1 MAWVRRVVILI
12 TQWLSL
18 ALADAADDR
27 WAGFSQ
33 LGWHHGDRPSHD
45 NSIVVLLAL
54 RQRNVDLLERK
65 AMAVSDPSSSEY
77 GRYLERDELYGI
89 SGSSAYNADLVEN
102 FFAKLPGT
110 FQFSFGKD
118 FARFT
123 CTIACVERVF
133 NTTLRIQK
141 GKVAPGTTPIRAS
154 EPIRLPSDIQN
165 ALEGTSLNAPLFMP
179 PHPKQSKELPFRY
192 NHSGRTAPRA
202 RSTMVAGDQFISVHF
217 VAYCKDKIVNQD
229 TVQNGICRNSPHSLL
244 ITAFDV
250 LVLQTATNWQKLVRV
265 PAVPDTLGQKLAKT
279 QDNQTCMEF
288 NATLGNIQNYASTT
302 VRIRSL
308 FSDGS
313 VSDFSDPGEVV
324 AIWPMAYTTPSLLS
338 LNYGIPMHEPVRHPR
353 NSISVAEFLGQYYNP
368 NELDAFFKLMGV
380 REWETRRKLSL
391 IGENLPMAG
400 SVLGGEAQL
409 DIQYI
414 TSLAANVSTFFWS
427 VPSIELATRQE
438 PFLDWLMQLEDTD
451 DAEIPLVHSVSYS
464 DDAKTMPTWFKRR
477 VNEEFMKLALRG
489 ITVLVASGDDGVSG
503 SFVAEH
509 GMKYCGVNREEFPS
523 SSPWVTS
530 VGGTQLAQENVPVC
544 GYASETVMVQ
554 CPHDGEVVCT
564 SDKGGG
570 ITSGGGFSSDFPRPW
585 YQHEAVEYYLQQT
598 DNPIPSQDKLIYNK
612 SGRGY
617 PDLAAISSNYLVL
630 MGEELEAMS
639 GTSASTPLIAAMV
652 ARWNEDRLQHGLPP
666 LGFLNPVIYQILS
679 KHPSA
684 FNDIQIGDNR
694 CSRST
699 CCPVGFAAARGWDAV
714 SGCGSPDFQ
723 LVAKTLREDAM
734 MSFRDR
740 FSGPQPIALDA
751 APLVQGP
758 GWIILTMMMF
768 LQSLIT
774 GLVVFVL
781 MGGCRRFKLL
791 HTMRPLL
798 DG

>member
-1 MAWVRRVVILI
+1 MI
-12 TQWLSL
+12 
-18 ALADAADDR
+18 
-27 WAGFSQ
+27 AGQ
-33 LGWHHGDRPSHD
+33 HSHNLD
-45 NSIVVLLAL
+45 GIVVLLAL
-54 RQRNVDLLERK
+54 RQRNMDLLERK
-65 AMAVSDPSSSEY
+65 AQAVSDPSSPEY

-89 SGSSAYNADLVEN
+89 SGSSAYNVDLVEK
-102 FFAKLPGT
+102 FFSELPGT

-118 FARFT
+118 FARYT
-123 CTIACVERVF
+123 CTIACVEKVF

-141 GKVAPGTTPIRAS
+141 GRVAPGTTPIRAS
-154 EPIRLPSDIQN
+154 EPVRLPVNIQN

-179 PHPKQSKELPFRY
+179 PHPRQSKVMPFRY
-192 NHSGRTAPRA
+192 KRSGRTAPRV
-202 RSTMVAGDQFISVHF
+202 RPMMVAGDQFISIHF
-217 VAYCKDKIVNQD
+217 VAYCKDKVVNQD
-229 TVQNGICRNSPHSLL
+229 TVHNGICRNSPHSRL

-265 PAVPDTLGQKLAKT
+265 PAVPDTLGEKVAKT
-279 QDNQTCMEF
+279 EDNQTCTEF

-313 VSDFSDPGEVV
+313 VSDFSDPSEVMPS
-324 AIWPMAYTTPSLLS
+324 WPMAYTTPSLLS
-338 LNYGIPMHEPVRHPR
+338 RNYRIPMHEPVRHPR

-368 NELDAFFKLMGV
+368 DDLDAFFKLMGV
-380 REWETRRKLSL
+380 REWGTRPKLSL

-451 DAEIPLVHSVSYS
+451 DSEIPLVHSVSYS
-464 DDAKTMPTWFKRR
+464 DDALTMPFWFKRR

-503 SFVAEH
+503 NFVAKE
-509 GMKYCGVNREEFPS
+509 GLKYCGVNREEFPS

-544 GYASETVMVQ
+544 GYASEDVMVQ

-585 YQHEAVEYYLQQT
+585 YQHEAVEHYLHQT
-598 DNPIPSQDKLIYNK
+598 DNPVPSQDKLKYNK
-612 SGRGY
+612 FGRAF
-617 PDLAAISSNYLVL
+617 PDLAALSSNYLVL
-630 MGEELEAMS
+630 MGEDLTAMS
-639 GTSASTPLIAAMV
+639 GTSASTPLVASMV
-652 ARWNEDRLQHGLPP
+652 ARWNEDRLQQRMPP
-666 LGFLNPVIYQILS
+666 LGFLNPLLYQILS

-684 FNDIQIGDNR
+684 FNDVQIGDNR
-694 CSRST
+694 CSRGSA
-699 CCPVGFAAARGWDAV
+699 CCPTGFAAARGWDAV

-723 LVAKTLREDAM
+723 LVAKILREDAM
-734 MSFRDR
+734 MSFRSR
-740 FSGPQPIALDA
+740 FSGPAQPLALDA
-751 APLVQGP
+751 VQGP
-758 GWIILTMMMF
+758 GWMFLIVMML

-774 GLVVFVL
+774 GFVVFAL
-781 MGGCRRFKLL
+781 MGGCRRKRLDA
-791 HTMRPLL
+791 MRPLL

>member
-1 MAWVRRVVILI
+1 MLKISSHTHKVEILVA
-12 TQWLSL
+12 TFSPLSSTS
-18 ALADAADDR
+18 
-27 WAGFSQ
+27 G
-33 LGWHHGDRPSHD
+33 
-45 NSIVVLLAL
+45 IVVLLAL
-54 RQRNVDLLERK
+54 RQRNVDMLERK

-89 SGSSAYNADLVEN
+89 SGSSAYNADLVEH

-154 EPIRLPSDIQN
+154 EPIRLPSHIQN

-217 VAYCKDKIVNQD
+217 VAYCKDRIVNQD

-324 AIWPMAYTTPSLLS
+324 PIWPMAYTTPSLLS

-353 NSISVAEFLGQYYNP
+353 NTISVAEFLGQYYNP
-368 NELDAFFKLMGV
+368 NDLDAFFKLMGV
-380 REWETRRKLSL
+380 REWETRQKLSL

-451 DAEIPLVHSVSYS
+451 DAEMPLVHSVSYS

-544 GYASETVMVQ
+544 GYASEKVMVQ

-585 YQHEAVEYYLQQT
+585 YQHEAVEYYLQQA
-598 DNPIPSQDKLIYNK
+598 DNPIPSQDKLTYNK

-617 PDLAAISSNYLVL
+617 PDLAAVSSNYLVL
-630 MGEELEAMS
+630 MGEDLQAMS

-679 KHPSA
+679 KHPTL
-684 FNDIQIGDNR
+684 D
-694 CSRST
+694 
-699 CCPVGFAAARGWDAV
+699 W
-714 SGCGSPDFQ
+714 FQ
-723 LVAKTLREDAM
+723 GKWCTLR
-734 MSFRDR
+734 
-740 FSGPQPIALDA
+740 
-751 APLVQGP
+751 
-758 GWIILTMMMF
+758 
-768 LQSLIT
+768 
-774 GLVVFVL
+774 
-781 MGGCRRFKLL
+781 
-791 HTMRPLL
+791 
-798 DG
+798 

>member
-1 MAWVRRVVILI
+1 MFEKIFSHTRKVKILVA
-12 TQWLSL
+12 TFSPLSSTS
-18 ALADAADDR
+18 
-27 WAGFSQ
+27 G
-33 LGWHHGDRPSHD
+33 
-45 NSIVVLLAL
+45 IVVLLAL

-154 EPIRLPSDIQN
+154 EPIRLPSHIQN

-353 NSISVAEFLGQYYNP
+353 NTISVAEFLGQYYNP
-368 NELDAFFKLMGV
+368 NDLDAFFKLMGV
-380 REWETRRKLSL
+380 REWETRQKLSL

-544 GYASETVMVQ
+544 GYASEKVMVQ

-598 DNPIPSQDKLIYNK
+598 DNPIPSQDKLTYNK

-630 MGEELEAMS
+630 MGEDLQAMS

-679 KHPSA
+679 KHPTLDWFQGKWCIAFYISLTFFWKNLPHLWAIFCSCHLFLFSFKECFQWHPNWWQPMFA
-684 FNDIQIGDNR
+684 FNLLPSGL
-694 CSRST
+694 
-699 CCPVGFAAARGWDAV
+699 CCRAWVGCCQR
-714 SGCGSPDFQ
+714 
-723 LVAKTLREDAM
+723 LR
-734 MSFRDR
+734 FPR
-740 FSGPQPIALDA
+740 FSAGGQDS
-751 APLVQGP
+751 QG
-758 GWIILTMMMF
+758 G
-768 LQSLIT
+768 
-774 GLVVFVL
+774 V
-781 MGGCRRFKLL
+781 GGCWDD
-791 HTMRPLL
+791 TVMRP
-798 DG
+798 G

>member
-1 MAWVRRVVILI
+1 MLKISSHTHKVEILVA
-12 TQWLSL
+12 TFSPLSSTS
-18 ALADAADDR
+18 
-27 WAGFSQ
+27 G
-33 LGWHHGDRPSHD
+33 
-45 NSIVVLLAL
+45 IVVLLAL

-154 EPIRLPSDIQN
+154 EPIGLPSHIQN

-217 VAYCKDKIVNQD
+217 VAYCKDRIVNQD

-324 AIWPMAYTTPSLLS
+324 PIWPMAYTTPSLLS

-353 NSISVAEFLGQYYNP
+353 NTISVAEFLGQYYNP
-368 NELDAFFKLMGV
+368 NDLDAFFKLMGV
-380 REWETRRKLSL
+380 REWETRQKLSL

-544 GYASETVMVQ
+544 GYASEKVMVQ

-598 DNPIPSQDKLIYNK
+598 DNPIPSQDKLTYNK

-630 MGEELEAMS
+630 MGEDLQAMS

-679 KHPSA
+679 KHP
-684 FNDIQIGDNR
+684 
-694 CSRST
+694 
-699 CCPVGFAAARGWDAV
+699 
-714 SGCGSPDFQ
+714 
-723 LVAKTLREDAM
+723 TLD
-734 MSFRDR
+734 
-740 FSGPQPIALDA
+740 
-751 APLVQGP
+751 
-758 GWIILTMMMF
+758 
-768 LQSLIT
+768 
-774 GLVVFVL
+774 
-781 MGGCRRFKLL
+781 
-791 HTMRPLL
+791 
-798 DG
+798 

>member
-1 MAWVRRVVILI
+1 MLKISSHTHKVEILVA
-12 TQWLSL
+12 TFSPLSSTS
-18 ALADAADDR
+18 
-27 WAGFSQ
+27 G
-33 LGWHHGDRPSHD
+33 
-45 NSIVVLLAL
+45 IVVLLAL
-54 RQRNVDLLERK
+54 RQRNVDMLERK

-154 EPIRLPSDIQN
+154 EPIRLPSHIQN

-217 VAYCKDKIVNQD
+217 VAYCKDRIVNQD

-324 AIWPMAYTTPSLLS
+324 PIWPMAYTTPSLLS

-353 NSISVAEFLGQYYNP
+353 NTISVAEFLGQYYNP
-368 NELDAFFKLMGV
+368 NDLDAFFKLMGV
-380 REWETRRKLSL
+380 RQWETRQKLSL

-544 GYASETVMVQ
+544 GYASEKVMVQ

-598 DNPIPSQDKLIYNK
+598 DNPIPSQDKLTYNK

-630 MGEELEAMS
+630 MGEDLQAMS

-652 ARWNEDRLQHGLPP
+652 ARWNEERLQHGLPP

-679 KHPSA
+679 KHP
-684 FNDIQIGDNR
+684 
-694 CSRST
+694 
-699 CCPVGFAAARGWDAV
+699 
-714 SGCGSPDFQ
+714 
-723 LVAKTLREDAM
+723 TLD
-734 MSFRDR
+734 
-740 FSGPQPIALDA
+740 
-751 APLVQGP
+751 
-758 GWIILTMMMF
+758 
-768 LQSLIT
+768 
-774 GLVVFVL
+774 
-781 MGGCRRFKLL
+781 
-791 HTMRPLL
+791 
-798 DG
+798 

>member
-1 MAWVRRVVILI
+1 MFEKIFSHTRKVKILVA
-12 TQWLSL
+12 TFSPLSSTS
-18 ALADAADDR
+18 
-27 WAGFSQ
+27 G
-33 LGWHHGDRPSHD
+33 
-45 NSIVVLLAL
+45 IVVLLAL

-154 EPIRLPSDIQN
+154 EPIRLPSHIQN

-353 NSISVAEFLGQYYNP
+353 NTISVAEFLGQYYNP
-368 NELDAFFKLMGV
+368 NDLDAFFKLMGV
-380 REWETRRKLSL
+380 REWETRQKLSL

-544 GYASETVMVQ
+544 GYASEKVMVQ

-570 ITSGGGFSSDFPRPW
+570 ITSGGGFSSDFRRPW

-598 DNPIPSQDKLIYNK
+598 DNPIPSQDKLTYNK

-630 MGEELEAMS
+630 MGEDLQAMS

-679 KHPSA
+679 KHP
-684 FNDIQIGDNR
+684 
-694 CSRST
+694 
-699 CCPVGFAAARGWDAV
+699 
-714 SGCGSPDFQ
+714 
-723 LVAKTLREDAM
+723 TLD
-734 MSFRDR
+734 
-740 FSGPQPIALDA
+740 
-751 APLVQGP
+751 
-758 GWIILTMMMF
+758 
-768 LQSLIT
+768 
-774 GLVVFVL
+774 
-781 MGGCRRFKLL
+781 
-791 HTMRPLL
+791 
-798 DG
+798 

>member
-1 MAWVRRVVILI
+1 MLKISSHTHKVEILVA
-12 TQWLSL
+12 TFSPLSSTS
-18 ALADAADDR
+18 
-27 WAGFSQ
+27 G
-33 LGWHHGDRPSHD
+33 
-45 NSIVVLLAL
+45 IVVLLAL
-54 RQRNVDLLERK
+54 RQRNVDMLERK

-89 SGSSAYNADLVEN
+89 SGSSAYNADLVEH

-110 FQFSFGKD
+110 FQFCFGKD

-154 EPIRLPSDIQN
+154 EPIRLPSHIQN

-217 VAYCKDKIVNQD
+217 VAYCKDRIVNQD

-324 AIWPMAYTTPSLLS
+324 PIWPMAYTTPSLLS

-353 NSISVAEFLGQYYNP
+353 NTISVAEFLGQYYNP
-368 NELDAFFKLMGV
+368 NDLDAFFKLMGV
-380 REWETRRKLSL
+380 REWETRQKLSL

-451 DAEIPLVHSVSYS
+451 DAEMPLVHSVSYS

-544 GYASETVMVQ
+544 GYASEKVMVQ

-585 YQHEAVEYYLQQT
+585 YQHEAVEYYLQQA
-598 DNPIPSQDKLIYNK
+598 DNPIPSQDKLTYNK

-630 MGEELEAMS
+630 MGEDLQAMS

-666 LGFLNPVIYQILS
+666 LGFS
-679 KHPSA
+679 
-684 FNDIQIGDNR
+684 
-694 CSRST
+694 
-699 CCPVGFAAARGWDAV
+699 
-714 SGCGSPDFQ
+714 
-723 LVAKTLREDAM
+723 
-734 MSFRDR
+734 
-740 FSGPQPIALDA
+740 
-751 APLVQGP
+751 
-758 GWIILTMMMF
+758 
-768 LQSLIT
+768 
-774 GLVVFVL
+774 
-781 MGGCRRFKLL
+781 
-791 HTMRPLL
+791 
-798 DG
+798 